1 MTRYIFLSLPKY
13 TAKCPRNIS
22 ISFLF
27 LGSTVFLILFANNVE
42 PFIVWYKNKRSM
54 KQPRGIIWVQNYR
67 ILPTW
72 SKLTLSFTPQIT
84 HGKPYLI
91 SFETFSEMEN
101 WISSLSEAAIYKD
114 NSIKSD
120 SNSLKLTNTPDR
132 PNPLDF
138 TRTLDLSCHFA
149 TGFDLEKD
157 ATLTSSIGSSS
168 LKANIS
174 PITCYRISLR
184 RKKPK
189 DKLFEPYTSFLDN
202 KDLFLFGKIGT
213 Y

>member
-1 MTRYIFLSLPKY
+1 M
-13 TAKCPRNIS
+13 
-22 ISFLF
+22 
-27 LGSTVFLILFANNVE
+27 LGSTVYLILFANNIE
-42 PFIVWYKNKRSM
+42 PFIVWYKNKRSL
-54 KQPRGIIWVQNYR
+54 KEPRGIIWVQNYR

-91 SFETFSEMEN
+91 SYETFSEMEG
-101 WISSLSEAAIYKD
+101 WISSISEAAIYKN
-114 NSIKSD
+114 NSIKSN
-120 SNSLKLTNTPDR
+120 SNSLNLTNTPNR

-138 TRTLDLSCHFA
+138 TGSLDLSCHFA

-157 ATLTSSIGSSS
+157 ATLTSSMGSAS
-168 LKANIS
+168 LKLNLS
-174 PITCYRISLR
+174 PITCYNIGFR
-184 RKKPK
+184 RKKTK
-189 DKLFEPYTSFLDN
+189 DKLFDPYTSFLDN